1 MSAAPSAHPPRPP
14 HPLDLYRCGSA
25 DVLETLGVDLA
36 LPAAG
41 IERCIKEAGIAF
53 MFAPNF
59 HPAMKHIVPVRKVPA
74 ARRQRCLGAATAR
87 YPGLLGRSR
96 QALGCARRSGRAAE
110 PRGAQQKAAVRL

>member
-1 MSAAPSAHPPRPP
+1 M
-14 HPLDLYRCGSA
+14 
-25 DVLETLGVDLA
+25 ETIVVDLA

-74 ARRQRCLGAATAR
+74 ARRQRCLGAAAAR
-87 YPGLLGRSR
+87 
-96 QALGCARRSGRAAE
+96 
-110 PRGAQQKAAVRL
+110 